1 MKIEFKG
8 ISNPRLYNG
17 DLGFNWCDKC
27 GGRDSALVMITR
39 RENDDT
45 FRLCKKCIVEAEN
58 IINKTIL
65 QDVLD
70 KAKLPRFPDREKR
83 IKGD

>member
-1 MKIEFKG
+1 MRIEFKG
-8 ISNPRLYNG
+8 VNNSRLYNG
-17 DLGFNWCDKC
+17 DLGFDWCDKC

-45 FRLCKKCIVEAEN
+45 FRLCKKCLTEAID

-65 QDVLD
+65 KDAVD
-70 KAKLPRFPDREKR
+70 KGKLLHGR
-83 IKGD
+83 